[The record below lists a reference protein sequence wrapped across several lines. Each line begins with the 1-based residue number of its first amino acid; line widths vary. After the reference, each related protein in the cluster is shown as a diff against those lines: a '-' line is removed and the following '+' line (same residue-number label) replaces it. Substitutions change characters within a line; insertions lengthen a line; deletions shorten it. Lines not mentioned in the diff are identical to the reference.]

1 MTDLTMTEMMTKE
14 DVTAM
19 ILSAKK
25 QAGLTWEEIADK
37 IGMSPVWT
45 HSAAMGMNAFPAEK
59 AKLMVSVMGLP
70 QEAESVLAE
79 SPTKIWEQAVPT
91 DPCIY
96 RFYEIVGV
104 YGPTLKALIQEKF
117 GDGIMSAI
125 DFDMTVTRVE
135 NPKGDRVKVEMSGK
149 YLGYNS
155 WCPVPRCPHSV
166 MRMLFKRFAWL
177 KMPGTRATPTK
188 WPWPIPPTPAG
199 AIVPNSL
206 MAATRSALF

>member
-1 MTDLTMTEMMTKE
+1 VKDFTMTETMTKE

-25 QAGLTWEEIADK
+25 QAGMTWEGIAEK

-45 HSAAMGMNAFPAEK
+45 HSAAMGMNAFPADK
-59 AKLMVSVMGLP
+59 AKLMVSTMGLP
-70 QEAESVLAE
+70 QEAEALLSE
-79 SPTKIWEQAVPT
+79 SPTKIWTQSVPT

-125 DFDMTVTRVE
+125 DFNMSVTREE
-135 NPKGDRVKVEMSGK
+135 NPKGDRVKIEMSGK

-155 WCPVPRCPHSV
+155 W
-166 MRMLFKRFAWL
+166 
-177 KMPGTRATPTK
+177 
-188 WPWPIPPTPAG
+188 
-199 AIVPNSL
+199 
-206 MAATRSALF
+206 

>member
-1 MTDLTMTEMMTKE
+1 MKDTITMTEMMTKE

-25 QAGLTWEEIADK
+25 QAGLTWEGIAEK
-37 IGMSPVWT
+37 IDMSPIWT
-45 HSAAMGMNAFPAEK
+45 HSAAMGMNAFPPDK
-59 AKLMVSVMGLP
+59 AALMVTIMGLP

-104 YGPTLKALIQEKF
+104 YGPTLKAILQEKF

-125 DFDMTVTRVE
+125 DFDMSVTRVE
-135 NPKGDRVKVEMSGK
+135 HPKGDPVKVEMSGNF
-149 YLGYNS
+149 LGYNS
-155 WCPVPRCPHSV
+155 W
-166 MRMLFKRFAWL
+166 
-177 KMPGTRATPTK
+177 
-188 WPWPIPPTPAG
+188 
-199 AIVPNSL
+199 
-206 MAATRSALF
+206 

>member
-1 MTDLTMTEMMTKE
+1 MKDLTMTEMTKE

-25 QAGLTWEEIADK
+25 QSGLTWEEIAEK

-45 HSAAMGMNAFPAEK
+45 HSAAMGMNAFSAEK

-70 QEAESVLAE
+70 QEAELVLAE
-79 SPTKIWEQAVPT
+79 SPTKIWTQAVPT

-125 DFDMTVTRVE
+125 DFDMTVTRVA
-135 NPKGDRVKVEMSGK
+135 NPKGDRVKIEMSGK

-155 WCPVPRCPHSV
+155 W
-166 MRMLFKRFAWL
+166 
-177 KMPGTRATPTK
+177 
-188 WPWPIPPTPAG
+188 
-199 AIVPNSL
+199 
-206 MAATRSALF
+206 

>member
-1 MTDLTMTEMMTKE
+1 MKDLTMTEMMTKE
-14 DVTAM
+14 DATAM

-25 QAGLTWEEIADK
+25 QAGLTWEEIANK

-45 HSAAMGMNAFPAEK
+45 HSAVMGMNAFPVDK
-59 AKLMVSVMGLP
+59 AKLMVTVMGLP
-70 QEAESVLAE
+70 QETESVLSE

-125 DFDMTVTRVE
+125 DFEMTVTRIE

-155 WCPVPRCPHSV
+155 W
-166 MRMLFKRFAWL
+166 
-177 KMPGTRATPTK
+177 
-188 WPWPIPPTPAG
+188 
-199 AIVPNSL
+199 
-206 MAATRSALF
+206 

>member
-1 MTDLTMTEMMTKE
+1 MKDLTMTEMMTKE

-25 QAGLTWEEIADK
+25 QAGLTWEGIAEK

-45 HSAAMGMNAFPAEK
+45 HSAAMGMNAFPPEK

-70 QEAESVLAE
+70 QEAESVLVE
-79 SPTKIWEQAVPT
+79 SPTKIWAQAVPT

-125 DFDMTVTRVE
+125 DFDMSVTRVE
-135 NPKGDRVKVEMSGK
+135 HPKGDRVKVEMCGK

-155 WCPVPRCPHSV
+155 W
-166 MRMLFKRFAWL
+166 
-177 KMPGTRATPTK
+177 
-188 WPWPIPPTPAG
+188 
-199 AIVPNSL
+199 
-206 MAATRSALF
+206 

>member
-1 MTDLTMTEMMTKE
+1 MKDLTMTETMTKE

-19 ILSAKK
+19 ILAAKK

-45 HSAAMGMNAFPAEK
+45 HSAAMGMNAFPPEK

-70 QEAESVLAE
+70 QEAESLLVE

-104 YGPTLKALIQEKF
+104 YGPTLKALIHEKF

-125 DFDMTVTRVE
+125 DFDMQVTRVE
-135 NPKGDRVKVEMSGK
+135 HPKGDRVKVEMSGK
-149 YLGYNS
+149 YLSYNS
-155 WCPVPRCPHSV
+155 W
-166 MRMLFKRFAWL
+166 
-177 KMPGTRATPTK
+177 
-188 WPWPIPPTPAG
+188 
-199 AIVPNSL
+199 
-206 MAATRSALF
+206 